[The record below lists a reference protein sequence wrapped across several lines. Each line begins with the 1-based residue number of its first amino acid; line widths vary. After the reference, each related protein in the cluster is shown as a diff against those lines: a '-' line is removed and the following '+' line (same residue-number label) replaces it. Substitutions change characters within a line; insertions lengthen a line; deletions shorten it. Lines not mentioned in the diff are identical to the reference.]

1 MLRIHLEDTAETT
14 TVRLEGKLI
23 HPWIDELVDTWMKLR
38 TRVPRPSAI
47 RIDLEAVSFVDER
60 GRSTLFAM
68 WRAGCELHGSGPF
81 ISALI
86 EEIKSIP
93 TI

>member
-1 MLRIHLEDTAETT
+1 MLRIHAEYTLETT
-14 TVRLEGKLI
+14 TLRLEGKLI

-38 TRVPRPSAI
+38 DRVPGKAGI
-47 RIDLEAVSFVDER
+47 RIDLEAVSFVDEP
-60 GRSTLFAM
+60 GRSTLHEL

-86 EEIKSIP
+86 DEIKITP
-93 TI
+93 AV